1 MAHRFYSPKVRQRAI
16 ARVLDA
22 HIAVATVAREVGCS
36 TDTMHRWLRE
46 HRQQKSS
53 TTVPQ
58 EQATFVPIKIVGS
71 PTQPIEIVTPTG
83 ITIRLPDAS
92 PQYLAELLHALTPSC

>member
-1 MAHRFYSPKVRQRAI
+1 MQLLEQLLI
-16 ARVLDA
+16 DA

-46 HRQQKSS
+46 HRRQKSS
-53 TTVPQ
+53 STVPQ
-58 EQATFVPIKIVGS
+58 EQATFVPIQIVDS
-71 PTQPIEIVTPTG
+71 PAPPIEIVMPNG
-83 ITIRLPDAS
+83 ITIRLSDAS